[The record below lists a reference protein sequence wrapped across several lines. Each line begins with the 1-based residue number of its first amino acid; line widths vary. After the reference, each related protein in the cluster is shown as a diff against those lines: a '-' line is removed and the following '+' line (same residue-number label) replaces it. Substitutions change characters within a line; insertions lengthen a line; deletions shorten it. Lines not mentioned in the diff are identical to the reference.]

1 MNGVVESPSL
11 SRKQL
16 VTLLCAA
23 IALAALILAL
33 FVLPAELRMDP
44 TGFGKLTGLDKLAAP
59 PPARVVAAVPA
70 TAYSSAQF
78 STTPYRTDSIDIPLQ
93 ANDDELEYKVRMKR
107 GDAITYSWT
116 ASGLDDPELLYFD
129 FHGELHPAPAGAPQT
144 IAEYAQQTGLRSSG
158 SLRAPFDGVHGWY
171 LQNQSDKPA
180 VVHLEVSGFYEL
192 VAPGEYGNERGI
204 GAAGRAGK

>member
-1 MNGVVESPSL
+1 MNAAVETL
-11 SRKQL
+11 SRSKL
-16 VTLLCAA
+16 ARLLGSAFG
-23 IALAALILAL
+23 LAVLILLL
-33 FVLPAELRMDP
+33 FVLPAEYRLDL

-171 LQNQSDKPA
+171 LQNQSDKP
-180 VVHLEVSGFYEL
+180 VIVHLKVSGFYEL
-192 VAPGEYGNERGI
+192 VPPGEYGNERRI
-204 GAAGRAGK
+204 VAANPAGK